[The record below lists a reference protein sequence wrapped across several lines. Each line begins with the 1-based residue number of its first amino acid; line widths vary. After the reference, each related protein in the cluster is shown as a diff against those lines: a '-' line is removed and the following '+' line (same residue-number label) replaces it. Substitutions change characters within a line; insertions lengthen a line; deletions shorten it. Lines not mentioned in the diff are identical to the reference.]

1 MSGSTPTVQSASSAT
16 STPGT
21 TFTPSSHHQ
30 QNMTTSTPLTSQ
42 PTRTAIRA
50 QAPNLRI
57 TVPASSIQLDS
68 DLSPIVVNSTSA
80 AAEQKPPNMS
90 VVRPQQQ
97 VQAAGGKTMQKVTTS
112 SATKVARVTPMGRS
126 SVAAAGDSVSQQQS
140 ASRVDVKPKLAVR
153 AAAVTSVQQV
163 FTNYRIV
170 IPRVLVDTKSHN
182 AIIWNSQA
190 WSVNYCIYGN
200 SNQNCIVVYYC

>member
-1 MSGSTPTVQSASSAT
+1 
-16 STPGT
+16 
-21 TFTPSSHHQ
+21 
-30 QNMTTSTPLTSQ
+30 MTTSTPLTSQ

-97 VQAAGGKTMQKVTTS
+97 VQAAGGKTVQKVTASTS
-112 SATKVARVTPMGRS
+112 TATKVARVTPMGS
-126 SVAAAGDSVSQQQS
+126 SSTASAGDSVSQQQS

-163 FTNYRIV
+163 FTIYGIV
-170 IPRVLVDTKSHN
+170 IP
-182 AIIWNSQA
+182 
-190 WSVNYCIYGN
+190 
-200 SNQNCIVVYYC
+200 